1 MSVGQLDTLV
11 RHVRRLA
18 DLTSI
23 DGLSDSQ
30 LLARF
35 QSAHEEPAFAAL
47 MRRHGRQVW
56 SVCRR
61 VLGNEHDAEDAFQ
74 ATFLVL
80 ARKAGSIR
88 STEAVGS
95 WLHGAAYRIAMRA
108 KRDAAIRRKHEQR
121 TRAAGADPLVSANG
135 SPARTLALREGMALL
150 DQEVEQLPERQR
162 AVFVACCL
170 EGKTMAEAARDLGWK
185 EGTVSGTLARAKER
199 LRSRLARRGVTL
211 SAALAALALGETA
224 AAALPE
230 NLALSTL
237 RAALRYAAGGPAPAA
252 LAALLRGATRTMLFT
267 KVKIATIVLFVFVGA
282 ACGFALAKPEA
293 AESTKPQAPQADAK
307 AQAAKDKD
315 SHILRGRV
323 LDPDG
328 KPIAGANLYWPH
340 LLKQPPQSLT
350 DLTLAKK
357 ASTDANGRFELT
369 LGPSELKDAPRPYLI
384 AAAEGFGFDWMELNK
399 EEKSAQFTFRLA
411 KDMPV
416 EGRVLDTQG
425 KPIANA
431 KVVVTGI
438 QAQGKEQ
445 LDTYLTI
452 LKNNWHE
459 LWRARTRL
467 LFANLNPVL
476 NVKATD
482 KDGRF
487 TLRGLGAERVATME
501 IEGSGMAKASIYVVT
516 RSGFDAKALNE
527 AAVANMG
534 GPPRLNMIPTLYGP
548 RFDYIAAPTRTI
560 EGVIRD
566 VDTGSP
572 IAGAQVRTS
581 TGYNS
586 QVTTISD
593 AQGNYRL
600 TGLPKTDEYLV
611 GVLPPN
617 PKQSNLLSRTI
628 GVPGPEGL
636 GPIKQDIELAHGVV
650 VTGRIIDQSTGKGIQ
665 GGVRF
670 VPLPDNKFFG
680 KPGYDGYRRDRTM
693 MSSDPD
699 GSYRVVVIPGPGVL
713 MAQVFGREEK
723 FQGQAVNPFRA
734 ARFSPEDSKRVKEIA
749 NGGDRLFNSAGNSI
763 EFLGLEGAVKVVD
776 FAEGTTN
783 ATADLFPER
792 GKTLPVRIEDP
803 EGKPLAGAIVSGMT
817 ELWPITFTAKQAE
830 CTIYALDGIHQ
841 RHVVFYHRERKL
853 GGHVIVRGDEK
864 DPVTVRLQPLGT
876 VTGRLLDPDGQPLA
890 GVEVSLNMP
899 LSAESDLFRYLNAQ
913 REPVKTD
920 KDGRF
925 RLEGVLPKLI
935 FQLSL
940 RQGRTYYQGEPKIGF
955 KQVGPGQTLD
965 LGEVRVKGTKF

>member
-1 MSVGQLDTLV
+1 
-11 RHVRRLA
+11 
-18 DLTSI
+18 
-23 DGLSDSQ
+23 
-30 LLARF
+30 
-35 QSAHEEPAFAAL
+35 
-47 MRRHGRQVW
+47 
-56 SVCRR
+56 
-61 VLGNEHDAEDAFQ
+61 
-74 ATFLVL
+74 
-80 ARKAGSIR
+80 
-88 STEAVGS
+88 
-95 WLHGAAYRIAMRA
+95 
-108 KRDAAIRRKHEQR
+108 
-121 TRAAGADPLVSANG
+121 
-135 SPARTLALREGMALL
+135 
-150 DQEVEQLPERQR
+150 
-162 AVFVACCL
+162 
-170 EGKTMAEAARDLGWK
+170 MAETARDLGWK

-230 NLALSTL
+230 NLTLSTL

-267 KVKIATIVLFVFVGA
+267 KVKIATMVLFVLAGA
-282 ACGFALAKPEA
+282 ACGFALATPQAKD
-293 AESTKPQAPQADAK
+293 STKPQAPHADAK
-307 AQAAKDKD
+307 VQAAKDTD
-315 SHILRGRV
+315 SRTLRGRV

-328 KPIAGANLYWPH
+328 KPIAGANLYWPR
-340 LLKQPPQSLT
+340 LINQPPQSEK

-384 AAAEGFGFDWMELNK
+384 AAADGLGFDWVELNK
-399 EEKSAQFTFRLA
+399 DEKAAELNFRLV
-411 KDMPV
+411 KDTHI

-431 KVVVTGI
+431 KVIVTGI

-445 LDTYLTI
+445 LDSYLTI
-452 LKNNWHE
+452 WKNNWRE
-459 LWRARTRL
+459 VWRVRTRP
-467 LFANLNPVL
+467 LFANLNQVL

-487 TLRGLGAERVATME
+487 TLRGLGAERVATVE
-501 IEGSGMAKASIYVVT
+501 IEGPAMAKASIYVVT
-516 RSGFDAKALNE
+516 RPGLDAKALND

-548 RFDYIAAPTRTI
+548 KFDYIATPTRVI

-566 VDTGSP
+566 ASTGSP
-572 IAGAQVRTS
+572 IGGAHVRTG

-593 AQGNYRL
+593 AQGNYKL
-600 TGLPKTDEYLV
+600 TGLPKMDEYLV
-611 GVLPPN
+611 GVSPPN
-617 PKQSNLLSRTI
+617 PKQSNLLWRTI
-628 GVPGPEGL
+628 AVPGPEGL
-636 GPIKQDIELAHGVV
+636 GPIKQDIELAHGIV
-650 VTGRIIDQSTGKGIQ
+650 VTGRIIDKSTGKGIL

-693 MSSDPD
+693 TITKDD
-699 GSYRVVVIPGPGVL
+699 GSYRIVVLPGPGVL
-713 MAQVFGREEK
+713 TAQVHSREEK
-723 FQGQAVNPFRA
+723 FQGQEVNPFRA
-734 ARFSPEDSKRVKEIA
+734 ARFSPEDSKRVKEVD
-749 NGGDRLFNSAGNSI
+749 NDGDRLFSSAGNSV

-776 FAEGTTN
+776 FAERIPN
-783 ATADLFPER
+783 AIVDLFPER
-792 GKTLPVRIEDP
+792 GKTLPVHIEDP
-803 EGKPLAGAIVSGMT
+803 DGKPLAGAIVSGMT
-817 ELWPITFTAKQAE
+817 ELWPITFTSKQAE
-830 CTIYALDGIHQ
+830 CTIYALDGVHQ

-864 DPVTVRLQPLGT
+864 DAVTVRLQPLGA

-890 GVEVSLNMP
+890 GVEVSVNMP
-899 LSAESDLFRYLNAQ
+899 LKAGSELYRFLNAQ
-913 REPVKTD
+913 TEPVRTD

-925 RLEGVLPKLI
+925 RLKGVLPKLI
-935 FQLSL
+935 VQLSL

-965 LGEVRVKGTKF
+965 LGEVRVKGTRF